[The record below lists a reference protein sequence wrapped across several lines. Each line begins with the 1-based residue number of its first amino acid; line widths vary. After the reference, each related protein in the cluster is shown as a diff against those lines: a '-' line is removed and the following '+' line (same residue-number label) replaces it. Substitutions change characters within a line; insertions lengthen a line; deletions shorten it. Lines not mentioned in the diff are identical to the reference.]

1 MTFDTVFI
9 SDVHLGTPRCNTE
22 KFFKFLKEPLI
33 RAYGEGFFNE
43 LLIVDEE
50 IKKQK

>member
-22 KFFKFLKEPLI
+22 KFLKFLKELKT
-33 RAYGEGFFNE
+33 
-43 LLIVDEE
+43 
-50 IKKQK
+50 KKVSSGR